1 MNIQVDPTSSN
12 LASAMLNSKIR
23 PRAVVGTALKFFIP
37 VLRITSPD
45 HLVRTSRESRTNKLE
60 RFITDATN
68 ETISVRIT
76 DRTLRSPQYSLVYGP
91 SLAGP
96 NYSLKK
102 QSSVFVPG
110 FLLLPRYPYLR
121 WSMKRKKLTA

>member
-1 MNIQVDPTSSN
+1 MVSFKTKTITDLHSLYVFVVQIQTTEEQFEISFYTR
-12 LASAMLNSKIR
+12 ASA
-23 PRAVVGTALKFFIP
+23 IP
-37 VLRITSPD
+37 L
-45 HLVRTSRESRTNKLE
+45 RTSRGSRTNKLE
-60 RFITDATN
+60 RFITVATN

-76 DRTLRSPQYSLVYGP
+76 DITLRSPQYSLVYGP

>member
-1 MNIQVDPTSSN
+1 
-12 LASAMLNSKIR
+12 MLNSKIR
-23 PRAVVGTALKFFIP
+23 PRVVVGYSVKIFHP
-37 VLRITSPD
+37 SPPNY
-45 HLVRTSRESRTNKLE
+45 LVRTSRESRTNKLE
-60 RFITDATN
+60 RFISVATN